1 MPKKSTDS
9 KDKSKISQKAKKI
22 VNELSHAAHSKII
35 FTKKKISLTAKKKK
49 YCPADGLG
57 KQVGKEQSLDPT
69 TMYFNELGFKPLLTA
84 KEELIL
90 AKKSQAG
97 CRKSREKMIEANLR
111 LVVKIS
117 RYYCNRGLS
126 FLDLIEEGNI
136 GLITAVGKFDADRGF
151 RFSTYATW
159 WIRQTIERAIMNQ
172 SRTVR
177 LPIHIIKELT
187 TYLRAAKHL
196 SKKLDHNPT
205 PHEIAELVDKPADE
219 IQAILSLT
227 LDTSSIDSPASEEN
241 PTALLDAIKDEKN
254 TDPESI
260 VSKIQLEEQMEKWIK
275 QLDKKQQEV
284 IARRYGLLGHSK
296 TTLEEVGQA
305 IGLTRE
311 RVRQVQII
319 GLKRLRK
326 IIKNSQ

>member
-1 MPKKSTDS
+1 
-9 KDKSKISQKAKKI
+9 
-22 VNELSHAAHSKII
+22 
-35 FTKKKISLTAKKKK
+35 
-49 YCPADGLG
+49 
-57 KQVGKEQSLDPT
+57 
-69 TMYFNELGFKPLLTA
+69 
-84 KEELIL
+84 
-90 AKKSQAG
+90 
-97 CRKSREKMIEANLR
+97 MIEANLR

-117 RYYCNRGLS
+117 RHYCNRGLS

-227 LDTSSIDSPASEEN
+227 LDTTSIDSPVSEEN

-296 TTLEEVGQA
+296 TTLEGVGQA